1 MAQQAQVPAVPQ
13 TAPKSIQIQ
22 YFVTVLQPN
31 ATEFSV
37 SLLCKNY
44 TEAKKVYKEQIKE
57 AEASDMISLIMTINR
72 ISIKETRTADLVVA
86 RTVKLK

>member
-1 MAQQAQVPAVPQ
+1 MAKQVPAVPQ

-31 ATEFSV
+31 ANEFSV

-57 AEASDMISLIMTINR
+57 ADISDMISLIMTINR
-72 ISIKETRTADLVVA
+72 ISVEETRTADLVVA
-86 RTVKLK
+86 RTVKVK